1 MELCER
7 RLKMGEAI
15 SRLNPKIIS
24 TTQKTFLVDSVQ
36 FILSAAMLLP
46 LKEHKKKGKIPYDYR
61 IIFALCL
68 IRILFRK
75 TYSDY
80 EIEVRRDQRICS
92 LFGMSILPGKSTI
105 QIGMKML
112 TMTNLWKFNSIILS
126 EWSKRKLN
134 LLIDSSGIK
143 ILGRSV
149 WFCIR
154 IKEYITKRDCDKA
167 HLAVCSDVLFIMN
180 WRITKGKK
188 NDCPFFAILLKPF
201 KILGIVLGD
210 KGYLSRN
217 NFQLA
222 VDKRGC
228 AFIPFKSNATASPKS
243 HPAWKAAFWIWGNLN
258 SIYKEIYH
266 QRSKIESVF
275 HALKERYGDKL
286 FCSGA
291 LMRRKEMALRFIAY
305 NIRLVIFY
313 KYSVENN
320 INLWVRA

>member
-1 MELCER
+1 
-7 RLKMGEAI
+7 MGEAI
-15 SRLNPKIIS
+15 SRVNPKIIS
-24 TTQKTFLVDSVQ
+24 RTQKTFLVDSIQ
-36 FILSAAMLLP
+36 FILSMVMLLP
-46 LKEHKKKGKIPYDYR
+46 LEEHNKKGKKPYDYR

-80 EIEVRRDQRICS
+80 EIETRRDPRICS

-105 QIGMKML
+105 QSGMKMM
-112 TMTNLWKFNSIILS
+112 TMKNLWKFNSIILS

-143 ILGRSV
+143 ILGRSI

-154 IKEYITKRDCDKA
+154 IKEYITKGDCDKA

-180 WRITKGKK
+180 WRITRGRK
-188 NDCPFFAILLKPF
+188 NDGPFFEILLKPF
-201 KILGIVLGD
+201 KFLGIVLGD
-210 KGYLSRN
+210 KGYSSRK
-217 NFQLA
+217 NFQIA
-222 VDKRGC
+222 ADKRGC
-228 AFIPFKSNATASPKS
+228 AFIPFKSNATSSPKS
-243 HPAWKAAFWIWGNLN
+243 HPAWKAAFWIWSNLN
-258 SIYKEIYH
+258 SLYKNIYH

-275 HALKERYGDKL
+275 HALKERHGDKL
-286 FCSGA
+286 FGHGA

-305 NIRLVIFY
+305 NIRLIVFY

-320 INLWVRA
+320 INLWIKA